1 MIIFYSLNTFVFFS
15 KNNTENKQIC
25 QIMNEHN
32 FDSAESF
39 YFTSLSYSLLFSEAD
54 LLRWSYE
61 KQFWKHA
68 SNLQENTHA
77 VVLFQ

>member
-1 MIIFYSLNTFVFFS
+1 
-15 KNNTENKQIC
+15 
-25 QIMNEHN
+25 MNEHN

-54 LLRWSYE
+54 LLKWSYE

-68 SNLQENTHA
+68 PNLQENTHA